1 LAPLIIL
8 AALVDIALK
17 PVLEDV
23 WTTLLPSLAQPAGY
37 DLGAYLDSPETQAEL
52 VGAWGFLVLFAL
64 NALFNTFLGEE
75 FLFRGVLLP
84 KMRGVFGKWDWVTN
98 GVLFAA
104 YHLHQPWGIL
114 DSIVSGVFLLALP
127 SMRFRSTWMAIIV
140 HSAQSVFFLFLLLGL
155 VLGLA

>member
-1 LAPLIIL
+1 
-8 AALVDIALK
+8 
-17 PVLEDV
+17 
-23 WTTLLPSLAQPAGY
+23 LPSFAQPAGY
-37 DLGAYLDSPETQAEL
+37 DLGEYLDSPENQAEL
-52 VGAWGFLVLFAL
+52 VGAWGFLVLFAV

-84 KMRGVFGKWDWVTN
+84 KMRGVFGKWDWVAN

-104 YHLHQPWGIL
+104 YHVHQPWGIL
-114 DSIVSGVFLLALP
+114 DTIVSGVFLLALP
-127 SMRFRSTWMAIIV
+127 SRRFRSTWMAIIV